1 MPAKTKFLVAGVML
15 ALISGVIWQR
25 VARAKRESAAALA
38 VLTRQRAALEAGI
51 GQMERRLATAE
62 RARTEFAQLARAA
75 TESGPTKPS
84 SVASPAPAKPTAP
97 APERRSITDI
107 ISNDP
112 KAEVLMLRW
121 QRAVVALEFGPFFRA
136 RGISPEQIRKFED
149 NWVKRAERDIDLRA
163 AEKQQDETGRKTV
176 AALQQQS
183 KDEYEAAQAEL
194 LGAENYQRL
203 QEYNRTEVVRNVV
216 VLGLAGSA
224 ALEGIPLTAQQ
235 GEQLWQAALAT
246 TSRGSQEKGEQLVRA
261 IDWEALDAQ
270 ARQILSPAQFALFQS
285 GAALSGF
292 GSRWRYRLDVL
303 AARAQQAE
311 ATGADSPMVK
321 PAGGG

>member
-1 MPAKTKFLVAGVML
+1 MRAKANFFIAAIGLLFATVLLLQWATW
-15 ALISGVIWQR
+15 AER
-25 VARAKRESAAALA
+25 VAVEDLA
-38 VLTRQRAALEAGI
+38 TLVIERTALEAEVRREEHRLTTL
-51 GQMERRLATAE
+51 ERT
-62 RARTEFAQLARAA
+62 RTELAQLAR
-75 TESGPTKPS
+75 GPAETP
-84 SVASPAPAKPTAP
+84 PAKSSAETAAASKVVPP
-97 APERRSITDI
+97 ASGRTITDI

-121 QRAVVALEFGPFFRA
+121 QRAVVALEFGPFFRT

-163 AEKQQDETGRKTV
+163 AEKLQDETGRKAM
-176 AALQQQS
+176 AALRQQS

-194 LGAENYQRL
+194 LGPENYQRL
-203 QEYNRTEVVRNVV
+203 EEYNRTEVVRNVV

-224 ALEGIPLTAQQ
+224 ALEGIPLSAQQ
-235 GEQLWQAALAT
+235 GDQLWRAALAAAAPDA
-246 TSRGSQEKGEQLVRA
+246 SAKAGEQLVRA

-270 ARQILSPAQFALFQS
+270 ARQILTPAQFALFQS

-303 AARAQQAE
+303 ASRAQQAE
-311 ATGADSPMVK
+311 AAGPESPTVK
-321 PAGGG
+321 PSGGG